1 MKKLFTLLS
10 ALLCAWSIQ
19 AQTLTFHHEGQDI
32 ENGSTFYSMDYNEII
47 FGFGNLTFTPEIYL
61 RGDETRTVHVRVESL
76 DECAVWAFCA
86 FDGSCINTLEST
98 NYVAEKTSI
107 LIDANTG
114 NRGDANLQL
123 ECILGKVDATQ
134 TYTRRLLVS
143 AWYEG
148 EENNKV
154 SFTLVV
160 TTDESLLSIDDVQ
173 ASKAHVAMQGNV
185 MHYVER
191 NLFAGKL
198 GISQKKIAA
207 STVFEVFTL
216 VSAAFL
222 IGITVSFGQLQSA
235 FYSVFGENYIRIIVG
250 VIVAGIACVIVAGF
264 IFKKKLVNM
273 LAEYKLSDFL
283 LTYIGNVLLYMI
295 VLITLGSVMVV
306 LYCYMGGTFQ
316 LRSAALI
323 VSGFTIA
330 WVLGFIVPG
339 APGGIGVRELVIT
352 LLLSSVVGESLIVT
366 LSVTHRLITIVGD
379 FMAYLVMLIIR
390 WRFMEPDNG

>member
-1 MKKLFTLLS
+1 MSMKAEQMKTVKKFIKYLGKAVSILS
-10 ALLCAWSIQ
+10 IIFIIRAVYVLGFDFSAVHNWPVFLGVALLC
-19 AQTLTFHHEGQDI
+19 
-32 ENGSTFYSMDYNEII
+32 
-47 FGFGNLTFTPEIYL
+47 
-61 RGDETRTVHVRVESL
+61 TV
-76 DECAVWAFCA
+76 AK
-86 FDGSCINTLEST
+86 CITV
-98 NYVAEKTSI
+98 YVSGT
-107 LIDANTG
+107 
-114 NRGDANLQL
+114 
-123 ECILGKVDATQ
+123 
-134 TYTRRLLVS
+134 
-143 AWYEG
+143 AWYRWLNFFSGTKCQRKEALC
-148 EENNKV
+148 V
-154 SFTLVV
+154 Y
-160 TTDESLLSIDDVQ
+160 
-173 ASKAHVAMQGNV
+173 AKANIGKYLPGNV

-235 FYSVFGENYIRIIVG
+235 FYNVFGENYIQIIAG
-250 VIVAGIACVIVAGF
+250 VILAGIVCLIVAAF
-264 IFKKKLVNM
+264 LFKKKIASV

-283 LTYIGNVLLYMI
+283 LAYIGNVLLYMI
-295 VLITLGSVMVV
+295 VLITLGIIMVV

-390 WRFMEPDNG
+390 WRCMEPDNR

>member
-160 TTDESLLSIDDVQ
+160 TTDESLLSIDGVQ

-185 MHYVER
+185 MHYALNGEGVHTLCLYGLDGSMVMSRTLADSEGQVSLSSLR
-191 NLFAGKL
+191 K
-198 GISQKKIAA
+198 GIYLYQ
-207 STVFEVFTL
+207 
-216 VSAAFL
+216 
-222 IGITVSFGQLQSA
+222 
-235 FYSVFGENYIRIIVG
+235 IVG
-250 VIVAGIACVIVAGF
+250 KSGSKAQGKVII
-264 IFKKKLVNM
+264 K
-273 LAEYKLSDFL
+273 
-283 LTYIGNVLLYMI
+283 
-295 VLITLGSVMVV
+295 
-306 LYCYMGGTFQ
+306 
-316 LRSAALI
+316 
-323 VSGFTIA
+323 
-330 WVLGFIVPG
+330 
-339 APGGIGVRELVIT
+339 
-352 LLLSSVVGESLIVT
+352 
-366 LSVTHRLITIVGD
+366 
-379 FMAYLVMLIIR
+379 
-390 WRFMEPDNG
+390 